1 MLVDMLNVIAQHG
14 GEMAG
19 PGDQDVVEA
28 PGVASR

>member
-1 MLVDMLNVIAQHG
+1 VRVEMLDVFVQHG

-28 PGVASR
+28 FLA